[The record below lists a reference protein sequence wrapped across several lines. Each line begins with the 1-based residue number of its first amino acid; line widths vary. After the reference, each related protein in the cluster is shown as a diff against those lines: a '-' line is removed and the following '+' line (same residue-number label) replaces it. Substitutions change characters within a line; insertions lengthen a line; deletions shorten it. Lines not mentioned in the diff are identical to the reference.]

1 MKVIIVGSTHAGTV
15 AAREILTRH
24 PETAVTIYERNDN
37 VSFVSSGI
45 YLYLTGVIQHLE
57 DMFYASPADLTA
69 LGAKVRT
76 QHNVLRID
84 TAHKTVQVANMQTG
98 AVFVDTYDKLIM
110 ATGSSVIVPPIMGID
125 HEKVL
130 LCKNYEQ
137 AEQLYQ
143 SLRPN
148 QQVAIVGAGYMGTEL
163 AESYASMGHRVKL
176 FHSHSQILNNYLG
189 PEMAGA
195 AAKLLRDHQVDVH
208 LDERVTGFTSGPDDQ
223 LVVETAQGDYP
234 VDLAIVCAGFMPN
247 TELLRGQVA
256 MDRHGAILINKY
268 VQTSN
273 PDIYA
278 AGDACVVNY
287 NPTGQPAYTPLA
299 TNALRQG
306 ALAGINVFGDLQP
319 YMGTQATSAMQLF
332 DHTMATTGLTYPAAK
347 KRELPVRHVVYQ
359 GDWRPAYMPST
370 AKVTIDLVYDYQ
382 SRQILGAQFWSQHD
396 IAQAANTV
404 SVMIQNQNT
413 IDDLAYVDMFFQ
425 PNFNQPFNYLNL
437 VGQLAV
443 KQEYQRGNQ
452 TPHITAP
459 GNWPMPPE
467 QG

>member
-1 MKVIIVGSTHAGTV
+1 MKVMIIGSTHAGTA

-57 DMFYASPADLTA
+57 DMFYTSPADLKQ
-69 LGAKVRT
+69 LGAQVKTR
-76 QHNVLRID
+76 HNVLRID
-84 TAHKTVQVANMQTG
+84 TGHKTVQVANMQTG
-98 AVFVDTYDKLIM
+98 EVFDDTYDKLIM

-143 SLRPN
+143 SLQAN
-148 QQVAIVGAGYMGTEL
+148 QRVAIVGAGYMGTEL
-163 AESYASMGHRVKL
+163 AESYASMNQQVML
-176 FHSHSQILNNYLG
+176 FHSHSHILNNYLG
-189 PEMAGA
+189 PQMADA
-195 AAKLLRDHQVDVH
+195 ATKLLQHHQVDIH
-208 LDERVTGFTSGPDDQ
+208 LNERVTGFASGSNDQ
-223 LVVETAQGDYP
+223 LIVETAQGDYE
-234 VDLAIVCAGFMPN
+234 VDLAVVCAGFMPN

-256 MDRHGAILINKY
+256 MDRHGAILINDY
-268 VQTSN
+268 VQTSD

-332 DHTMATTGLTYPAAK
+332 DHTMATTGLTYLAAQR
-347 KRELPVRHVVYQ
+347 RELPVRHAVYQ
-359 GDWRPAYMPST
+359 GNWRPAYMPTT
-370 AKVTIDLVYDYQ
+370 AKVTIELVYNYQ
-382 SRQILGAQFWSQHD
+382 NRQLLGAQFWSRHD
-396 IAQAANTV
+396 IAQAANTI

-452 TPHITAP
+452 TPRITDR
-459 GNWPMPPE
+459 GNWSNSSDKH
-467 QG
+467 